1 MTSLKQKTDQWVK
14 DIKEALIIFKGLNRS
29 ETETMAAFDKVI
41 KDLYWCG
48 QVTDKNG
55 ELSVEVV
62 KAIDLANRQAAY
74 CRNRAANPSDP
85 EYAAGYRR
93 GEQVCRQRAA
103 SIQSLLKDILEKNVR
118 FKGLMAE
125 LKKHKV
131 FYYDMIVIGEI
142 GLAEEHLKK
151 VSHSMDAV
159 IQELETLGKMKLQL
173 QQAQRPVALQR

>member
-1 MTSLKQKTDQWVK
+1 
-14 DIKEALIIFKGLNRS
+14 
-29 ETETMAAFDKVI
+29 
-41 KDLYWCG
+41 
-48 QVTDKNG
+48 
-55 ELSVEVV
+55 
-62 KAIDLANRQAAY
+62 
-74 CRNRAANPSDP
+74 
-85 EYAAGYRR
+85 
-93 GEQVCRQRAA
+93 
-103 SIQSLLKDILEKNVR
+103 LLKDILEKNVR